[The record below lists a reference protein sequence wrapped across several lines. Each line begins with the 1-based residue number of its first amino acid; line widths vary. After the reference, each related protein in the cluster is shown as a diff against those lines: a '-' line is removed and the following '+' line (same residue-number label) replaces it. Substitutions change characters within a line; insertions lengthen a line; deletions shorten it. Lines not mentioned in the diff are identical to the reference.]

1 MYVWLVW
8 NEDRLEKE
16 YKCSL
21 VIGFGGGVDRRFCI
35 RNDLIVKL
43 YIKINLI
50 KYFMDKLKSITKGTR
65 SIVDF

>member
-21 VIGFGGGVDRRFCI
+21 VIGFRGLVDLRFCI